1 MKQLKEAVRQAI
13 AQGNWYAALASAL
26 TLPDICG
33 WLEYPNKGVGDR
45 YRLWYDTYIK
55 GEYSGKYNDSD
66 KVEVILLS
74 GNDCYALR
82 CAYLHNGQDD
92 ITNQK
97 ASKSLK
103 SLNKFIFVTPSK
115 SGESSKH
122 PVRTTYFDDDGN
134 IRFEELRLEVDE
146 FCEHICCGVDK
157 WEVDVA
163 KRDDIQERI
172 KKLSIIVES

>member
-1 MKQLKEAVRQAI
+1 MKQLKEDVRQAI
-13 AQGNWYAALASAL
+13 KQGNWYSALASAL

-45 YRLWYDTYIK
+45 YTLWYDTCIK
-55 GEYSGKYNDSD
+55 EEYSGKYNDTD

-92 ITNQK
+92 ITKQK

-122 PVRTTYFDDDGN
+122 PVRKTYFDYDEN
-134 IRFEELRLEVDE
+134 IREELRLQVDE

-157 WEVDVA
+157 WEASVA
-163 KRDDIQERI
+163 TRRDIQE
-172 KKLSIIVES
+172 KLGQLLTIVES